1 MDVDLKM
8 SLKVY
13 PVDPGVISYFLV
25 IKWGLFKGQDFQDR
39 QKNILRFKS
48 PEP

>member
-8 SLKVY
+8 SLK
-13 PVDPGVISYFLV
+13 VDPGVISYFLV